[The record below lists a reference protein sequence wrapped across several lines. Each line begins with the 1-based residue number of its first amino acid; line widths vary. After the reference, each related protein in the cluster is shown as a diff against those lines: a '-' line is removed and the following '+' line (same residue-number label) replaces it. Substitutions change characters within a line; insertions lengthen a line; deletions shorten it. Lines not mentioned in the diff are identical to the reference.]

1 MFSKEGTSTKKPS
14 SAEDWCTFWL
24 FLSPHGRRRS
34 APTVSLPSSIVFS
47 IFWLVLRG
55 RGGGPLG
62 QMGDRGMNE
71 VADWDN
77 EVMATARFKAFSGQR
92 SDWEPKYAFW
102 RDLILKVASH
112 LGVFFF
118 HPSEVK
124 NIWFSRGGL
133 SPLCLDGVLLEM
145 YNAGCILRREDLV
158 DPSSARI
165 SQIFRRVVQ
174 VMGFSRSLTQVDIMD
189 DHLIL
194 LPLLQSKAAE
204 VVKMISEN
212 HWTSSCIITMRKF
225 KDICGG
231 SKEASTILSYLS
243 GCRKVQY
250 LMINKREFMEGV
262 KVSSTQ
268 EAVSSITSLD
278 YDVLHLVSTV
288 DKLQQQLD
296 TINQR
301 WEKSRELAL
310 ASMKSGSKN
319 VALKHAREIK
329 LASESREKCTSLLNR
344 VEEVLR
350 VIADAESSKKV
361 SEAIQIGA
369 RAIKENRISVEE
381 VQLCLQELEDSI
393 DLQKQVENAIES
405 TSLFTGI
412 DDVDVEDEYNKLEME
427 VGSDTSQVCSSEVG
441 VNSAKAKTE
450 DHKTSE
456 SLSDAL
462 SNLSL
467 VDSTPV
473 EPVNLDS
480 MKRTRKSFND
490 LQLEST

>member
-1 MFSKEGTSTKKPS
+1 
-14 SAEDWCTFWL
+14 
-24 FLSPHGRRRS
+24 
-34 APTVSLPSSIVFS
+34 
-47 IFWLVLRG
+47 
-55 RGGGPLG
+55 
-62 QMGDRGMNE
+62 
-71 VADWDN
+71 
-77 EVMATARFKAFSGQR
+77 
-92 SDWEPKYAFW
+92 
-102 RDLILKVASH
+102 
-112 LGVFFF
+112 
-118 HPSEVK
+118 
-124 NIWFSRGGL
+124 
-133 SPLCLDGVLLEM
+133 
-145 YNAGCILRREDLV
+145 
-158 DPSSARI
+158 
-165 SQIFRRVVQ
+165 
-174 VMGFSRSLTQVDIMD
+174 
-189 DHLIL
+189 
-194 LPLLQSKAAE
+194 
-204 VVKMISEN
+204 
-212 HWTSSCIITMRKF
+212 
-225 KDICGG
+225 
-231 SKEASTILSYLS
+231 
-243 GCRKVQY
+243 
-250 LMINKREFMEGV
+250 MEGV

-310 ASMKSGSKN
+310 ASLKSGSKN

-405 TSLFTGI
+405 TSLFMGI
-412 DDVDVEDEYNKLEME
+412 DDADVEDEYNKLEME
-427 VGSDTSQVCSSEVG
+427 VGSDTSQVGSSEVG

>member
-1 MFSKEGTSTKKPS
+1 MVDGS
-14 SAEDWCTFWL
+14 SSSSSM
-24 FLSPHGRRRS
+24 LSR
-34 APTVSLPSSIVFS
+34 TVEEFV
-47 IFWLVLRG
+47 RK
-55 RGGGPLG
+55 
-62 QMGDRGMNE
+62 E
-71 VADWDN
+71 VADWDD
-77 EVMATARFKAFSGQR
+77 EVMATTRFKAFSGQR

-102 RDLILKVASH
+102 RDLILKVATH

-133 SPLCLDGVLLEM
+133 SPLCLDRVLLEM
-145 YNAGCILRREDLV
+145 YNAGIILRMGDLV
-158 DPSSARI
+158 DPSSARF

-174 VMGFSRSLTQVDIMD
+174 VMGLSRSLTQEDIME

-194 LPLLQSKAAE
+194 LPLLQVKAAE
-204 VVKMISEN
+204 VVKTISEN

-231 SKEASTILSYLS
+231 SKEASTILSHLS

-250 LMINKREFMEGV
+250 LVISKREFMEGV

-296 TINQR
+296 TINRR
-301 WEKSRELAL
+301 WETSRELAL
-310 ASMKSGSKN
+310 ASLKSGSRN
-319 VALKHAREIK
+319 AALKHAREVK

-350 VIADAESSKKV
+350 AIADAESSKKV
-361 SEAIQIGA
+361 TEAIQIGA

-381 VQLCLQELEDSI
+381 VQLRLQELEDSI
-393 DLQKQVENAIES
+393 DLQKQVDNALES

-412 DDVDVEDEYNKLEME
+412 DDADVEDEYKRLEME
-427 VGSDTSQVCSSEVG
+427 VGSHSSQVCSSAVG
-441 VNSAKAKTE
+441 VTSAKAKPE
-450 DHKTSE
+450 DQKTSE
-456 SLSDAL
+456 QLSDAL
-462 SNLSL
+462 SKLSL
-467 VDSTPV
+467 VEDTPM
-473 EPVNLDS
+473 EPVILDP
-480 MKRTRKSFND
+480 MKRTRSISND
-490 LQLEST
+490 LQVEST

>member
-1 MFSKEGTSTKKPS
+1 MVDGS
-14 SAEDWCTFWL
+14 SSSSSSSSM
-24 FLSPHGRRRS
+24 LSR
-34 APTVSLPSSIVFS
+34 TVEEFV
-47 IFWLVLRG
+47 RK
-55 RGGGPLG
+55 
-62 QMGDRGMNE
+62 E
-71 VADWDN
+71 VADWDD

-102 RDLILKVASH
+102 RDLILKVATH
-112 LGVFFF
+112 LDVFFF

-133 SPLCLDGVLLEM
+133 SPLCLDRVLLEM
-145 YNAGCILRREDLV
+145 YNAGIILRMGDLV
-158 DPSSARI
+158 DPSSARF

-174 VMGFSRSLTQVDIMD
+174 VMGLSRSLTLVDIME

-194 LPLLQSKAAE
+194 LPLLQVKAAE
-204 VVKMISEN
+204 VVKTISEN

-231 SKEASTILSYLS
+231 SKEASTILSHLS

-250 LMINKREFMEGV
+250 LVISKREFMEVLYLCSDYRTLQSTIAEGTELRLGV

-296 TINQR
+296 TINRR
-301 WEKSRELAL
+301 WETSRELAL
-310 ASMKSGSKN
+310 ASLKSGSRN
-319 VALKHAREIK
+319 AALKHAREVK

-350 VIADAESSKKV
+350 AIADAESSKKV
-361 SEAIQIGA
+361 TEAIQIGA

-381 VQLCLQELEDSI
+381 VQLRLQELEDSI
-393 DLQKQVENAIES
+393 DLQKQVDNALES

-412 DDVDVEDEYNKLEME
+412 DDADVEDEYKRLEME
-427 VGSDTSQVCSSEVG
+427 VGSHYSQVCSSAVG
-441 VNSAKAKTE
+441 VKAKPE
-450 DHKTSE
+450 DQKTSE
-456 SLSDAL
+456 QLSDAL
-462 SNLSL
+462 SKLSL
-467 VDSTPV
+467 VEDTPM
-473 EPVNLDS
+473 EPVTVDP
-480 MKRTRKSFND
+480 MERTRNISND